1 MFAHLEILLKQSQTR
16 LFNQI
21 ILTFFSVIYPF
32 GVVFKSEFLP
42 IIALLLA
49 VLWSL
54 KAYLDKNNSYFLI
67 AMCFIL
73 VSFFRNFAFFYPV
86 LVNLFMF
93 ILFFNSLKS
102 ESIIT
107 KFAKIKNPNL
117 PKEALIYT
125 KNLTKIWCVFFTIN
139 GFLSFILFFINKNIW
154 AIYCGFISYVLVGI
168 LFFGEIL
175 FRKVFIKGV

>member
-32 GVVFKSEFLP
+32 GVVFKSEFLA
-42 IIALLLA
+42 IIALFLA

-73 VSFFRNFAFFYPV
+73 VTFFRNFAFFYPV

-107 KFAKIKNPNL
+107 KFAKTKKPKSYKGSFNL
-117 PKEALIYT
+117 HK
-125 KNLTKIWCVFFTIN
+125 KFD
-139 GFLSFILFFINKNIW
+139 
-154 AIYCGFISYVLVGI
+154 
-168 LFFGEIL
+168 
-175 FRKVFIKGV
+175 